1 MSKRDSYI
9 GGHTVMRDPAYSG
22 RLARKLRKTE
32 QSNKRRAGER
42 EQFAAD
48 LAAYK
53 ARQSVLIKRG

>member
-9 GGHTVMRDPAYSG
+9 GGHTVMSDPAFAG

-32 QSNKRRAGER
+32 QSNKRRER
-42 EQFAAD
+42 ERKRFAAD

-53 ARQSVLIKRG
+53 ARQSVLIKGG